1 MTLEDNRVFVALA
14 ASEHGRRLKRYLAR
28 RLRNPADA
36 PDLAQEVYLR
46 LLRVRRDDEIRN
58 PEAYLLTVANHLV
71 HEHLVKN
78 ATAPAAISL
87 NELAVERT
95 MIGGDDP
102 GSQADTR
109 QRLDALERAL
119 SKVSTKASTVLVLV
133 RRDGFT
139 LDEVAAQLG
148 ISRSMV
154 KKYLTAALSHCRQQL
169 ERLERG

>member
-1 MTLEDNRVFVALA
+1 LTLEDNRIFVKLA
-14 ASEHGRRLKRYLAR
+14 ATEHGRRLKRYLAR

-46 LLRVRRDDEIRN
+46 LLRVQRAEEIRN
-58 PEAYLLTVANHLV
+58 PEAYLLTVASHLV
-71 HEHLVKN
+71 REHAVKS
-78 ATAPAAISL
+78 ATAPSAVSL
-87 NELAVERT
+87 DELAGEGAMAGT
-95 MIGGDDP
+95 EDP
-102 GSQADTR
+102 GSQADTQ

-119 SKVSTKASTVLVLV
+119 GKVSAKASAVLVLV

-169 ERLERG
+169 ERSGRR